1 LSWKAIKLSNKDKLY
16 SMHEK
21 VIFVLRRKMWTKVF
35 EMEAKFKQNKNNS
48 YWCYVH
54 CVIFHV

>member
-48 YWCYVH
+48 Y
-54 CVIFHV
+54 